1 LLIGNESTFSPS
13 YFFSGLII
21 SNLAFLASL
30 FIFYKLLLFDYKR
43 GVAITSIVFLLLFP
57 TSFYFGAV
65 YSESLFLL
73 LTLLT
78 FYFARKKRW
87 LAAGITGMF
96 LSITRIVGIFI
107 LPALIYEFVKQEKID
122 IKKIKNIFKLF
133 LRLWPL
139 FFIPLSVF
147 GYGIY
152 NFLNKGE
159 FFYFINAH
167 GNLGNG
173 RTVNSIVL
181 FPQTIFR
188 YIKIILSIPY
198 SQFEWWIALLEITTF
213 FIVSFLLY
221 LSWKKKI
228 RLSYLIFSVPCFLLP
243 IFSGTFTGL
252 PRYSLVLFPIFIS
265 LALINQKLIKLFYV
279 IIAPILLF
287 LLLMFFSKGYF
298 IS

>member
-1 LLIGNESTFSPS
+1 M
-13 YFFSGLII
+13 
-21 SNLAFLASL
+21 
-30 FIFYKLLLFDYKR
+30 LLLKSYD
-43 GVAITSIVFLLLFP
+43 SIF
-57 TSFYFGAV
+57 
-65 YSESLFLL
+65 
-73 LTLLT
+73 
-78 FYFARKKRW
+78 KKRSRMR
-87 LAAGITGMF
+87 I
-96 LSITRIVGIFI
+96 SIANSSPTKRACFWRSFGSLETRM
-107 LPALIYEFVKQEKID
+107 EM
-122 IKKIKNIFKLF
+122 
-133 LRLWPL
+133 
-139 FFIPLSVF
+139 
-147 GYGIY
+147 
-152 NFLNKGE
+152 
-159 FFYFINAH
+159 
-167 GNLGNG
+167 
-173 RTVNSIVL
+173 
-181 FPQTIFR
+181 
-188 YIKIILSIPY
+188 KIILSIPY